1 MQITSHIRQL
11 EEFQRLEKAIR
22 AGQTPCALFAVP
34 EALRPHIAAAIGEA
48 LKRPVIVVCATDD
61 KAEQFAAARTDALH
75 IPKRALQLRSSVARS
90 RERMFER
97 IRALSRLA
105 GGARLAFISEEALCA
120 RLSPPEDFLA
130 AHMRVE
136 KDGRYDP
143 EQLIHK
149 LVLSGYERV
158 SAVETAGQAARRG
171 EILDVF
177 CPGAAAPYR
186 IDFFDNVVESIHA
199 FDPGTQRRSR
209 EKFDAVTLAPAV
221 ELALSETAA
230 AAGRKYFAAA
240 KPESAAL
247 AQRFADYARSLE
259 KHRYFEDMENYAYA
273 LCRATALDYATDALV
288 LFDDYKH
295 IRSAAEERC
304 GDFEQRLYGLIS
316 NGEAVADQK
325 ALYLPLEDIVKKA
338 AANTAADFCSV
349 SRSGLHAKTEIAIS
363 AKSALAYNRK
373 LELLQEDVKARV
385 RSGWRVYLGCGNTQ
399 RAERLAAELSDKAL
413 TVPCIKDGRQ
423 LEAGEAGAYPQRLI
437 SGFELT
443 AQKTYFLGEHE
454 IYGFARKRKAMSPRK
469 QMDLFADLKP
479 GDMIVHDVHG
489 KGRFLGLVKREM
501 QKISRDYLELEYR
514 DGDKLFI
521 PTDQIDRVQKY
532 MGGEGERLSKLGGR
546 EWSQTKARVKK
557 AVKELAEDL
566 VSIYSE
572 RMFKKGLKYG
582 DDTVWQKQFEENF
595 PYEETE
601 GQLKSIE
608 EIKKDMQQEKVMDR
622 LLLGDVGYGKTE
634 VAMRACFK
642 AVMEGRQCAVL
653 VPTTLLARQ
662 HYHTFAERFAE
673 FAIQIGMV
681 SRYVSTGDEKRILEG
696 LKAGTVDVVIGT
708 HRLLSKDVAFK
719 DLGLLVIDE
728 EQRFGV
734 THKERIKD
742 IKRNVDV
749 LTLSATPIPRTLQ
762 MALTG
767 IRDMSV
773 LDTPPDERRA
783 PESYVME
790 YSGQLLRDAVM
801 REMERGGQVYF
812 VCRQINLMDKLAVDL
827 RKHVP
832 EARVAM
838 AHGRM
843 GETAMEDVMVRFL
856 ADEYDVLLC
865 TTIIESGIDIPNVNT
880 VIVYEAD
887 KFGLA
892 QLYQIKGRVG
902 RGAKSSYAYL
912 TYLPGVHMT
921 PEAEKRLQTIAEFTE
936 LGAGFKIAMRDL
948 EIRGA
953 GNLLG
958 PEQSGQM
965 AAVGY
970 DMYCRL
976 MREAVAEIK
985 GERVEKINETSV
997 EIGLS
1002 AHVPQAYISDDM
1014 QRIEIYKKIAAI
1026 DGVKNARVLKDE
1038 ISDRYGRLPR
1048 TVENLMLISLIKAYA
1063 ARAGIISV
1071 TRSGRTFTLKYVED
1085 AAVNAERL
1093 LAAFE
1098 KHPGQAQ
1105 LKAAVPPYIVF
1116 KTVKNSLDELI
1127 RFLSDIRRC
1136 YREEGASKNDGN
1148 KRTTNGEA
1156 HKKEGL

>member
-1 MQITSHIRQL
+1 MQITSHIREL
-11 EEFQRLEKAIR
+11 EDFHKLEQSIR

-34 EALRPHIAAAIGEA
+34 EALRPHMAAALSEA
-48 LKRPVIVVCATDD
+48 LNRPVIMVCATED
-61 KAEQFAAARTDALH
+61 KAELFAESLPDAVH

-97 IRALSRLA
+97 IRALSRLSA
-105 GGARLAFISEEALCA
+105 GAHIVFLSEEALCA
-120 RLSPPEDFLA
+120 RLTPVNDFAA
-130 AHMRVE
+130 AHTRIE
-136 KDGRYDP
+136 KNGQYDP
-143 EQLIHK
+143 EQLIQK
-149 LVLSGYERV
+149 LVLTGYERV
-158 SAVETAGQAARRG
+158 RAVETAGQTARRG

-186 IDFFDNVVESIHA
+186 IDFFDTVVESIHA

-209 EKFDAVTLAPAV
+209 EKFDVVTLAPAV
-221 ELALSETAA
+221 ELTLSEAAA
-230 AAGRKYFAAA
+230 AAGKAYFASQ
-240 KPESAAL
+240 KPESPAMS
-247 AQRFADYARSLE
+247 QRFADYAKCFGS
-259 KHRYFEDMENYAYA
+259 HVYFEDMENFAYA
-273 LCRATALDYATDALV
+273 LCDATVLDYVPDALV
-288 LFDDYKH
+288 LYNDYKH
-295 IRSAAEERC
+295 IRSEEVERKEEY
-304 GDFEQRLYGLIS
+304 EQRLMKLIGS
-316 NGEAVADQK
+316 GEAVADQRD
-325 ALYLPLEDIVKKA
+325 LYLPLADIVNKA
-338 AANTAADFCSV
+338 AAQTAADFCSV
-349 SRSGLHAKTEIAIS
+349 SRSGLHAKTEIAVA

-373 LELLQEDVKARV
+373 LELLAEDVKARV
-385 RSGWRVYLGCGNTQ
+385 KNGWRVYLACGGTQ
-399 RAERLAAELSDKAL
+399 RAERLAAEMSDKTL
-413 TVPCIKDGRQ
+413 TVPFIKDQRR
-423 LEAGEAGAYPQRLI
+423 LTPGEAGTYPQQLI

-443 AQKTYFLGEHE
+443 AGKTYFLGEHE
-454 IYGFARKRKAMSPRK
+454 IYGFARKRKAISPRR

-489 KGRFLGLVKREM
+489 KGRFLGLVKREV
-501 QKISRDYLELEYR
+501 QKVSRDYLELEYR
-514 DGDKLFI
+514 GGDKLFI

-557 AVKELAEDL
+557 SVKELAEDL

-572 RMFKKGLKYG
+572 RLNKKGHQYG
-582 DDTVWQKQFEENF
+582 DDTVWQKQFEDNF
-595 PYEETE
+595 PYEETD
-601 GQLKSIE
+601 GQIKSIAD
-608 EIKKDMQQEKVMDR
+608 IKKDMQRDKVMDR

-662 HYHTFAERFAE
+662 HYYTFVERFAE
-673 FAIQIGMV
+673 FAVQIDTI
-681 SRYVSTGDEKRILEG
+681 SRYVSAADQTRILQG
-696 LKAGTVDVVIGT
+696 LKNGTVDVVIGT

-742 IKRNVDV
+742 LRRSVDV

-767 IRDMSV
+767 IRDLSV
-773 LDTPPDERRA
+773 LDTPPEERRA
-783 PESYVME
+783 PESYVLE
-790 YSGQLLRDAVM
+790 YSGQLLRDAVV
-801 REMERGGQVYF
+801 REMERGGQAYF
-812 VCRQINLMDKLAVDL
+812 VCRQINLMERLALDL
-827 RKHVP
+827 RRNVP

-843 GETAMEDVMVRFL
+843 GETAMEDVMVKFL

-912 TYLPGVHMT
+912 TYLSGAHMT
-921 PEAEKRLQTIAEFTE
+921 PEAEKRLATIAEFTE

-985 GERVEKINETSV
+985 GERVDRVNETSV

-1002 AHVPQAYISDDM
+1002 AHVPSEYIDDDM

-1026 DGVKNARVLKDE
+1026 DGVKNAKLLKEE
-1038 ISDRYGRLPR
+1038 ITDRYGKLPK
-1048 TVENLMLISLIKAYA
+1048 TVQNLMLISLIKAFA
-1063 ARAGIISV
+1063 AQAGIMSV
-1071 TRSGRTFTLKYVED
+1071 TRIGRSFTLKYADETGIY
-1085 AAVNAERL
+1085 AQKL
-1093 LAAFE
+1093 LAVFE
-1098 KHPGQAQ
+1098 QYPGMAQ

-1116 KTVKNSLDELI
+1116 KTQKNPVDQLI

-1136 YREEGASKNDGN
+1136 CRGV
-1148 KRTTNGEA
+1148 
-1156 HKKEGL
+1156 

>member
-1 MQITSHIRQL
+1 MCSTTVL
-11 EEFQRLEKAIR
+11 EY
-22 AGQTPCALFAVP
+22 
-34 EALRPHIAAAIGEA
+34 
-48 LKRPVIVVCATDD
+48 
-61 KAEQFAAARTDALH
+61 
-75 IPKRALQLRSSVARS
+75 LQ
-90 RERMFER
+90 E
-97 IRALSRLA
+97 
-105 GGARLAFISEEALCA
+105 
-120 RLSPPEDFLA
+120 P
-130 AHMRVE
+130 
-136 KDGRYDP
+136 
-143 EQLIHK
+143 
-149 LVLSGYERV
+149 
-158 SAVETAGQAARRG
+158 
-171 EILDVF
+171 
-177 CPGAAAPYR
+177 
-186 IDFFDNVVESIHA
+186 
-199 FDPGTQRRSR
+199 
-209 EKFDAVTLAPAV
+209 
-221 ELALSETAA
+221 
-230 AAGRKYFAAA
+230 
-240 KPESAAL
+240 
-247 AQRFADYARSLE
+247 
-259 KHRYFEDMENYAYA
+259 
-273 LCRATALDYATDALV
+273 LV

-295 IRSAAEERC
+295 VRSEEEARRE
-304 GDFEQRLYGLIS
+304 DFEHRLVGLVGS
-316 NGEAVADQK
+316 GEAVKDQK
-325 ALYLPLEDIVKKA
+325 ELYLPLEDITAKA
-338 AANTAADFCSV
+338 AGYVAADFCTV
-349 SRSGLHAKTEIAIS
+349 SRSGLRTKTETVLP
-363 AKSALAYNRK
+363 AKSAIAYNRK
-373 LELLQEDVKARV
+373 VELLQEDLKARV
-385 RSGWRVYLGCGNTQ
+385 KAGWRVYLMCGNTE
-399 RAERLAAELSDKAL
+399 RAERLAAELSDKTM
-413 TVPCIKDGRQ
+413 TVPLIKDRRM
-423 LEAGEAGAYPQRLI
+423 LNYGEAGTYPQRLI

-443 AQKTYFLGEHE
+443 PLKVYFLGEHE
-454 IYGFARKRKAMSPRK
+454 IYGFARKRKAVSPRR

-479 GDMIVHDVHG
+479 GDMVVHDVHG
-489 KGRFLGLVKREM
+489 KGRFIGLVKREV
-501 QKISRDYLELEYR
+501 QRVSRDYLELEYR

-546 EWSQTKARVKK
+546 EWTQTKARVKK

-572 RMFKKGLKYG
+572 RMFKKGHKYST
-582 DDTVWQKQFEENF
+582 DTVWQQQFEDSF

-601 GQLKSIE
+601 GQLKSIV

-662 HYHTFAERFAE
+662 HYHTFEERFAE
-673 FAIQIGMV
+673 FAVRIESI
-681 SRYVSTGDEKRILEG
+681 SRYVSVGDQGRILEG
-696 LKAGTVDVVIGT
+696 LKNGTVDIVIGT
-708 HRLLSKDVAFK
+708 HRLLSKDVVFK

-790 YSGQLLRDAVM
+790 YSGQLLHDAVA
-801 REMERGGQVYF
+801 REIERGGQVYF
-812 VCRQINLMDKLAVDL
+812 VCRQIGQMDHLAMDL
-827 RKHVP
+827 RKYVP
-832 EARVAM
+832 EARVAL

-843 GETAMEDVMVRFL
+843 GETAMEDVMVKFL

-921 PEAEKRLQTIAEFTE
+921 PEAEKRLATIAEFTE

-985 GERVEKINETSV
+985 GERVERINETSV

-1002 AHVPQAYISDDM
+1002 AHVPGEYIGDDM
-1014 QRIEIYKKIAAI
+1014 QRIEVYKKIAAI
-1026 DGVKNARVLKDE
+1026 DSVKNARLVKDE
-1038 ISDRYGRLPR
+1038 ITDRYGRLPR

-1063 ARAGIISV
+1063 NAAGILSV
-1071 TRSGRTFTLKYVED
+1071 TRSGRLITLKYGEA
-1085 AAVNAERL
+1085 AAVDIEAL
-1093 LAAFE
+1093 LAVLA
-1098 KHPGQAQ
+1098 KHPGTAQ
-1105 LKAAVPPYIVF
+1105 LKAAEPPYIVF
-1116 KTVKNSLDELI
+1116 KAGKNAVDDLL
-1127 RFLSDIRRC
+1127 RFLTDIRRC
-1136 YREEGASKNDGN
+1136 VKMSSPSEI
-1148 KRTTNGEA
+1148 
-1156 HKKEGL
+1156 

>member
-1 MQITSHIRQL
+1 MLTTDHIRQL

-22 AGQTPCALFAVP
+22 AEQTPCALFAVP
-34 EALRPHIAAAIGEA
+34 EALRPHVAAALSEA
-48 LKRPVIVVCATDD
+48 LKRPIIVITATDD
-61 KAEQFAAARTDALH
+61 KAEQFADAIPH
-75 IPKRALQLRSSVARS
+75 AVYIPKRTLQLRASVARS

-97 IRALSRLA
+97 IRALSRLT
-105 GGARLAFISEEALCA
+105 GGARLAFVSEEALCA
-120 RLSPPEDFLA
+120 RLAPPEDFTA
-130 AHMRVE
+130 AHIKIA
-136 KDGRYDP
+136 KDARHDP
-143 EQLIHK
+143 EQLIQR
-149 LVLSGYERV
+149 LVLAGYERV
-158 SAVETAGQAARRG
+158 SAVETAGQTARRG

-177 CPGAAAPYR
+177 CPGASAPYR
-186 IDFFDNVVESIHA
+186 LDFFDDVVESIHA

-209 EKFDAVTLAPAV
+209 EKFDAVTLSPAV
-221 ELALSETAA
+221 ELTLSQ
-230 AAGRKYFAAA
+230 
-240 KPESAAL
+240 SAAEAGKAYFESSKPQNAAM
-247 AQRFADYARSLE
+247 AQHFADYARSLG
-259 KHRYFEDMENYAYA
+259 KHRYFEDLESFAYA
-273 LCRATALDYATDALV
+273 MCSHTVLSYVPDALV

-295 IRSAAEERC
+295 IRSEEEERRE
-304 GDFEQRLYGLIS
+304 DFEHRLMGLVGS
-316 NGEAVADQK
+316 GDAVTDQK
-325 ALYLPLEDIVKKA
+325 ALYLPLEHVVKEA
-338 AANTAADFCSV
+338 AARTAGDFCSV
-349 SRSGLHAKTEIAIS
+349 SRSGLHVKSEIVLPV
-363 AKSALAYNRK
+363 KSALAYNRK
-373 LELLQEDVKARV
+373 LELLQEDVKSRV
-385 RSGWRVYLGCGNTQ
+385 KHGWRVYLMCGNTQ
-399 RAERLAAELSDKAL
+399 RAERLSAELSDKEL
-413 TVPCIKDGRQ
+413 SVPCIKDGQ
-423 LEAGEAGAYPQRLI
+423 DLPPGTAGAFTQRLAA
-437 SGFELT
+437 GFELT
-443 AQKTYFLGEHE
+443 SVKTYFLGEHE
-454 IYGFARKRKAMSPRK
+454 IYGFTRKRKSVSPRR

-489 KGRFLGLVKREM
+489 KGRFLGLVKREV
-501 QKISRDYLELEYR
+501 QKVSRDYLELEYR
-514 DGDKLFI
+514 DGDKLYI
-521 PTDQIDRVQKY
+521 PTDQIDRVSKY

-546 EWSQTKARVKK
+546 EWSQAKARVKK

-572 RMFKKGLKYG
+572 RMFKKGTKYG
-582 DDTVWQKQFEENF
+582 EDTVWQKQFEDSF
-595 PYEETE
+595 PYEETD
-601 GQLKSIE
+601 GQLKSIA

-662 HYHTFAERFAE
+662 HYHTFSERFAE
-673 FAIQIGMV
+673 FAIQIETV
-681 SRYVSTGDEKRILEG
+681 SRYVSQGDQTRILAG
-696 LKAGTVDVVIGT
+696 LKNGTVDVVIGT
-708 HRLLSKDVAFK
+708 HRLLSKDVKFK

-742 IKRNVDV
+742 IRRSVDV

-790 YSGQLLRDAVM
+790 YTGQLLHDAVM

-812 VCRQINLMDKLAVDL
+812 VCRQINQMDHLAMDL
-827 RKHVP
+827 RKYVP
-832 EARVAM
+832 EARVAL

-921 PEAEKRLQTIAEFTE
+921 PDAEKRLQTIAEFTE

-970 DMYCRL
+970 DMYCRM

-985 GERVEKINETSV
+985 GERAERINETSV

-1002 AHVPQAYISDDM
+1002 AHVPQEYISDDM
-1014 QRIEIYKKIAAI
+1014 QRIEVYKKIAAI
-1026 DGVKNARVLKDE
+1026 DSVKNARLVKDE
-1038 ISDRYGRLPR
+1038 VLDRYGKLPR
-1048 TVENLMLISLIKAYA
+1048 TVENLMLISLIKSYA
-1063 ARAGIISV
+1063 SQAGILSV
-1071 TRSGRTFTLKYVED
+1071 TRNGRAFTLKYAED
-1085 AAVNAERL
+1085 AAVDAERL
-1093 LAAFE
+1093 LAVIE
-1098 KHPGQAQ
+1098 EYKGQAQ

-1116 KTVKNSLDELI
+1116 KPEKHSVDDLI
-1127 RFLSDIRRC
+1127 RFLTDIRR
-1136 YREEGASKNDGN
+1136 SVK
-1148 KRTTNGEA
+1148 TQM
-1156 HKKEGL
+1156 

>member
-1 MQITSHIRQL
+1 MLTTDHIKEL
-11 EEFQRLEKAIR
+11 EEFQRLEKAVLT
-22 AGQTPCALFAVP
+22 GQTPCALFAVP
-34 EALRPHIAAAIGEA
+34 EALRPQLAAALGET
-48 LKRPVIVVCATDD
+48 LKRPVIVVTATDD
-61 KAEQFAAARTDALH
+61 KAEQYAEVIPDAVFV
-75 IPKRALQLRSSVARS
+75 PKRALQLRASVARS
-90 RERMFER
+90 REKMFER
-97 IRALSRLA
+97 IRSLSKLA
-105 GGARLAFISEEALCA
+105 GGARLAFIGEEALAA
-120 RLSPPEDFLA
+120 RLAPPEDFLA
-130 AHMRVE
+130 AHIRIE
-136 KDGRYDP
+136 KDGQFDP
-143 EQLIHK
+143 EKLIQK
-149 LVLSGYERV
+149 LVTAGYERV

-209 EKFDAVTLAPAV
+209 EKFEAVTLSPAV
-221 ELALSETAA
+221 ELTISDKAA
-230 AAGRKYFAAA
+230 EAGRTYFATA
-240 KPESAAL
+240 KPESAAMT
-247 AQRFADYARSLE
+247 QRFAEYAKSLA
-259 KHRYFEDMENYAYA
+259 KDRYFEDMENFAYA
-273 LCRATALDYATDALV
+273 MCDATVLDYLWEPLV

-295 IRSAAEERC
+295 VRSEEEERRE
-304 GDFEQRLYGLIS
+304 DFEHRLMGLIGS
-316 NGEAVADQK
+316 SEAVADQK
-325 ALYLPLEDIVKKA
+325 ALYLPLEDIVAKA
-338 AANTAADFCSV
+338 AGYVAADFCTV
-349 SRSGLHAKTEIAIS
+349 SRSGLRAKTEIVLP
-363 AKSALAYNRK
+363 AKSAIAYNRK
-373 LELLQEDVKARV
+373 VELLQEDLKARV
-385 RSGWRVYLGCGNTQ
+385 KGGWRVYLMCGNTE
-399 RAERLAAELSDKAL
+399 RAERLAAELSDKTM
-413 TVPCIKDGRQ
+413 TVPLIRDRRP
-423 LEAGEAGAYPQRLI
+423 LLAGETGTYPQRLV

-443 AQKTYFLGEHE
+443 PLKVYFLGEHE
-454 IYGFARKRKAMSPRK
+454 IYGFARKRKSVSPRR

-479 GDMIVHDVHG
+479 GDMVVHDVHG
-489 KGRFLGLVKREM
+489 KGRFIGLVKREV
-501 QKISRDYLELEYR
+501 QKVSRDYLELEYR

-546 EWSQTKARVKK
+546 EWSQVKARVKK

-572 RMFKKGLKYG
+572 RMFKKGHKYSE
-582 DDTVWQKQFEENF
+582 DTVWQQQFEDSF
-595 PYEETE
+595 PYEETD
-601 GQLKSIE
+601 GQLKSIS
-608 EIKKDMQQEKVMDR
+608 EIKKDMQLEKVMDR

-662 HYHTFAERFAE
+662 HYHTFEERFE
-673 FAIQIGMV
+673 DFAIRIETI
-681 SRYVSTGDEKRILEG
+681 SRYVSAGDQTRILEG
-696 LKAGTVDVVIGT
+696 LKNGTVDIVIGT
-708 HRLLSKDVAFK
+708 HRLLSKDVVFK

-790 YSGQLLRDAVM
+790 YSGQLLHDAVA

-812 VCRQINLMDKLAVDL
+812 VCRQINQMDHLAMDL
-827 RKHVP
+827 RKYVP
-832 EARVAM
+832 EARVAL

-843 GETAMEDVMVRFL
+843 GETAMEDVMVKFL

-912 TYLPGVHMT
+912 TYLPGAHMT
-921 PEAEKRLQTIAEFTE
+921 PDAEKRLQTIAEFTE

-985 GERVEKINETSV
+985 GERVDKINETSV

-1002 AHVPQAYISDDM
+1002 AHVPAEYIIDDM

-1026 DGVKNARVLKDE
+1026 DGVKNARMLKDE
-1038 ISDRYGRLPR
+1038 ITDRYGRLPR

-1063 ARAGIISV
+1063 SQAGILSV
-1071 TRSGRTFTLKYVED
+1071 TRSGRLFTLKYGPE
-1085 AAVNAERL
+1085 AVIDIEML
-1093 LAAFE
+1093 LAVLAE
-1098 KHPGQAQ
+1098 HPGTAQ
-1105 LKAAVPPYIVF
+1105 LKAAEPPYIVF
-1116 KTVKNSLDELI
+1116 KAGKNAVDELL
-1127 RFLSDIRRC
+1127 RFLTDIRRC
-1136 YREEGASKNDGN
+1136 VKQ
-1148 KRTTNGEA
+1148 
-1156 HKKEGL
+1156 